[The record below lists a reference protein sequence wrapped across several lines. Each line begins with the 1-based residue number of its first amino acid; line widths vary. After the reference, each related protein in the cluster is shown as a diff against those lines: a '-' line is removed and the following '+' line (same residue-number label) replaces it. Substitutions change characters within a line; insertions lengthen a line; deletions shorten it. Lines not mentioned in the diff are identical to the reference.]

1 MLLVADSGATKCDWK
16 YEAEEL
22 PKYST
27 MGFNP
32 FFQTKEIIYSETKG
46 NSDLMAKASEVSE
59 LFFYGSGCSSKDRKD
74 YVKDALQPL
83 FPNAKINID
92 HDLVAAAL
100 ATCGN
105 DPGIACILGTG
116 SNSVYFDKGE
126 MYEDVP
132 ALGNRLGDEGSGSYF
147 GRKILSG
154 FLYKRLPQYL
164 HDKLATDWGLD
175 KETIFEGVYRNPH
188 ENVYLAS
195 HMKVLSDFRDRPWVV
210 KLIYD
215 GLCEF
220 LDIHV
225 TGYKEHRDVPVHF
238 IGSVAYYFN
247 DILLDAC
254 AHYGITIGKIIKQPI
269 HDLVQYHIDEK
280 G

>member
-1 MLLVADSGATKCDWK
+1 MILVADSGSTKCDWL
-16 YEAEEL
+16 YEDKEL
-22 PKYST
+22 PKFST

-32 FFQTKEIIYSETKG
+32 FFQTQEIISRETKG
-46 NSDLMAKASEVSE
+46 NDGLMKKASDVSA
-59 LFFYGSGCSSKDRKD
+59 LYFYGAGCSSQDRKE
-74 YVKDALQPL
+74 YVKEALQPI
-83 FPNAKINID
+83 FPNAQIEID
-92 HDLVAAAL
+92 HDLIAAAL

-105 DPGIACILGTG
+105 EPGIACILGTG
-116 SNSVYFDKGE
+116 SNSVYFDKGQ

-164 HDKLATDWGLD
+164 HDTLKNEWGLD
-175 KETIFEGVYRNPH
+175 KEKIFEGVYRNKH
-188 ENVYLAS
+188 ENVFLAS
-195 HMKVLSDFRDRPWVV
+195 HMKVLSDFNDKPWVV
-210 KLIYD
+210 KMIYD

-238 IGSVAYYFN
+238 IGSVAYYFK
-247 DILLDAC
+247 DILQDAC
-254 AHYGITIGKIIKQPI
+254 DHYGINMGKVIKQPI
-269 HDLVQYHIDEK
+269 HDLLDYHVENK
-280 G
+280 